1 MGIKYKEVTEVTLR
15 RAFKR
20 ALREMK
26 AQKAALASE
35 SDAGFVIDRRNSR
48 PAGETT
54 GFQVFVRV
62 CRYDEGLLA
71 DMPETGGLA
80 ENLPLDYFKAA
91 PKRKAK

>member
-26 AQKAALASE
+26 AQRAALASE
-35 SDAGFVIDRRNSR
+35 SDAGFVIDRRDGR

-91 PKRKAK
+91 SKRKAK

>member
-35 SDAGFVIDRRNSR
+35 SDAGFVIDRRNGR

-91 PKRKAK
+91 SKRKAK

>member
-20 ALREMK
+20 ALKEIK
-26 AQKAALASE
+26 SQEAALASE
-35 SDAGFVIDRRNSR
+35 SDAGFVIVKRNDR

-62 CRYDEGLLA
+62 CKYDEGLLVS
-71 DMPETGGLA
+71 MPETGGIVEDL
-80 ENLPLDYFKAA
+80 LPLIKAA
-91 PKRKAK
+91 SKRKAK

>member
-1 MGIKYKEVTEVTLR
+1 MGIKYKEVTETTLR

-35 SDAGFVIDRRNSR
+35 SDAGFVIDRRNGR
-48 PAGETT
+48 PAGKTT

-62 CRYDEGLLA
+62 CKYDEGLLVG
-71 DMPETGGLA
+71 MPETGGLV
-80 ENLPLDYFKAA
+80 ENLPLVKAA
-91 PKRKAK
+91 AKRKAK

>member
-35 SDAGFVIDRRNSR
+35 SDAGFVIDRRNGR

-62 CRYDEGLLA
+62 CRYDEGLLVS
-71 DMPETGGLA
+71 MPETGGLA